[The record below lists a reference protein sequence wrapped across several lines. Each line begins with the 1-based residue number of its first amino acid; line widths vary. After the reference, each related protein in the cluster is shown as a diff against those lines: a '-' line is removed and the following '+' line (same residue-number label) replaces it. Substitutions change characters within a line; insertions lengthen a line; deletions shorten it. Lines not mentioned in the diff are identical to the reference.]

1 MLLLPMFAPIYA
13 KENKLPTNIQTHKVE
28 NEEAA
33 IAAIETETRKESA
46 IVWVEVAAVCIGGAY
61 IIYKFR
67 KNLMNKKDRS
77 CTISVQLF
85 NVFGIIEPWIQKH
98 SLQFKKIY
106 DL

>member
-1 MLLLPMFAPIYA
+1 MRDRLMKLIKNSKEGGMRVRKVSSLFIGFAMIFTLLLPMFAPIYA

-46 IVWVEVAAVCIGGAY
+46 IVWIEVAAVCIGGAY

-67 KNLMNKKDRS
+67 KKFDEEK
-77 CTISVQLF
+77 
-85 NVFGIIEPWIQKH
+85 G
-98 SLQFKKIY
+98 
-106 DL
+106 